1 MFSGDAKEKESCV
14 SNPLVVTEIIV
25 QICSHDLE
33 FANTT
38 CAQCGI
44 GTVLSFFPA
53 FPKKIPTSAVKIV
66 YRRWFIKK
74 AILKYHVLYTAE
86 KRYFVTTCFALK
98 FSVQRLSNSWPA
110 SVVRRIDK

>member
-53 FPKKIPTSAVKIV
+53 FPRKIPTSAVKIV

-74 AILKYHVLYTAE
+74 GHFEVPSSLK
-86 KRYFVTTCFALK
+86 
-98 FSVQRLSNSWPA
+98 S
-110 SVVRRIDK
+110 